1 MSSQVEELKSKANA
15 AFSSGKNDEA
25 INLYSQAIGLDE
37 KNHVLYSNRSAA
49 YAKANKYEEAL
60 KDAEK
65 CISLK
70 PDFVKGY
77 SRKGAALSFL
87 KRYDDAIATYEEG
100 LKIDPNN
107 AQLQTDLESARK
119 DSTAGSG
126 GLPFFSDP
134 QFVTQLMT
142 NPRARELL
150 KDPETAM
157 LLRMMQQ
164 QPNNTQL
171 LTNPKLMKLLGTV
184 LGFETAEVDPDGKME
199 TESPPKKSE
208 STTTSSSTSSSTTKP
223 NEQKK
228 TAAAAAAAEQHPA
241 EIEKEKGNEAYKKK
255 DFETAL
261 THYNKATE
269 LDPVNMTYY
278 TNRAAVYF
286 EQKHW
291 DECLKECEKAIE
303 VGRENKADYKL
314 IAKAYARMANVKTQE
329 KDYDAAIKFY
339 NHSLSEHRNPE
350 ILKKKQEVE
359 KILQEQQRL
368 AYINP
373 EVAEQEKTKG
383 NEYFQKAD
391 YPTALKHYTEA
402 IKRNPTDAK
411 LYSNRAACYTKLM
424 EFRLAL
430 KDSEEGIKLD
440 PSFLKCYLRKGHALM
455 AMKDLGQAMAA
466 FGKALEID
474 PNCQEAIDGYRQC
487 TVRAGDDPEEVRKR
501 AAADPEIQQILSDPG
516 MRLILEQ
523 MQNEPQALRD
533 HLRNPAIAQKIQK
546 LIDAGIIGIRQ
557 G

>member
-1 MSSQVEELKSKANA
+1 MSSQVEEIKSKANA
-15 AFSSGKNDEA
+15 AFSAGKNDEA
-25 INLYSQAIGLDE
+25 IQLYSKAIELDE

-49 YAKANKYEEAL
+49 YAKSNKYEDAL

-70 PDFVKGY
+70 PDFAKGY

-87 KRYDDAIATYEEG
+87 KRYDEAIETYEEG
-100 LKIDPNN
+100 LKIDPTN
-107 AQLQTDLESARK
+107 QQMITDLENVRK
-119 DSTAGSG
+119 DAGGASSN
-126 GLPFFSDP
+126 GLGFFSDP
-134 QFVTQLMT
+134 QFIAQMMS
-142 NPRARELL
+142 NPKAQELL

-157 LLRMMQQ
+157 LMRLMQQ
-164 QPNNTQL
+164 QPNNTSL
-171 LTNPKLMKLLGTV
+171 LSNPKLMKLLGAV
-184 LGFETAEVDPDGKME
+184 LGFELG
-199 TESPPKKSE
+199 ESPTEPQAKSN
-208 STTTSSSTSSSTTKP
+208 STTTKP
-223 NEQKK
+223 SKEEVKK
-228 TAAAAAAAEQHPA
+228 QEEPKKAPA

-261 THYNKATE
+261 LHYNKATE
-269 LDPVNMTYY
+269 LEPMNMTFY

-286 EQKHW
+286 EQQRW
-291 DECLKECEKAIE
+291 EDCLKECEKAIE
-303 VGRENKADYKL
+303 IGRENKADYKL
-314 IAKAYARMANVKTQE
+314 IAKAYARMANVKTQV
-329 KDYDAAIKFY
+329 KDYEGAIKFF

-359 KILQEQQRL
+359 KIIKDQERL

-373 EVAEQEKTKG
+373 ELAEQEKNKG

-391 YPTALKHYTEA
+391 YPNALKHYTEA

-440 PSFLKCYLRKGHALM
+440 PNFLKCYLRKGHALL
-455 AMKDLGQAMAA
+455 AMKDLSQAMAA
-466 FGKALEID
+466 FGRALEID
-474 PNCQEAIDGYRQC
+474 QNCQEAIDGYRQC
-487 TVRAGDDPEEVRKR
+487 TVRASNDPEEVRKR
-501 AAADPEIQQILSDPG
+501 AAADPEVQEILGDPG
-516 MRLILEQ
+516 MRMILEQ
-523 MQNEPQALRD
+523 MQNDPKALRD
-533 HLRNPAIAQKIQK
+533 HLANPAIAQKIQK

>member
-1 MSSQVEELKSKANA
+1 M
-15 AFSSGKNDEA
+15 
-25 INLYSQAIGLDE
+25 
-37 KNHVLYSNRSAA
+37 
-49 YAKANKYEEAL
+49 

-119 DSTAGSG
+119 DSAAGSG

-164 QPNNTQL
+164 QPNNAQL